1 MELAGRVIAV
11 LEARSGLA
19 KTTGNPWMIQDYVI
33 ETHEQFPRRMVF
45 NVFGEEK
52 IKQLNIQLGEEINVF
67 FDINAREYQGR
78 WYNDI
83 RAWRVDRVT
92 PGEVPAPGVMPGSQ
106 AFAGQPAGV
115 APAASPMG
123 TAPMAAPAQPAAT
136 QAPVDFTEGDNTD
149 DLPF

>member
-19 KTTGNPWMIQDYVI
+19 KTTGNPWMTQDYVI
-33 ETHEQFPRRMVF
+33 ETHEDYPRRMVF

-92 PGEVPAPGVMPGSQ
+92 PGEVPAPGVMPGAQ
-106 AFAGQPAGV
+106 AFAGQPAGT
-115 APAASPMG
+115 APAQPQVAS
-123 TAPMAAPAQPAAT
+123 APAQPAAT
-136 QAPVDFTEGDNTD
+136 QAPVDFTEGDSTD

>member
-92 PGEVPAPGVMPGSQ
+92 PGEVPAPGVMPGAQ
-106 AFAGQPAGV
+106 AFAGQPAGT
-115 APAASPMG
+115 APAA
-123 TAPMAAPAQPAAT
+123 APMAAPAQPAAT